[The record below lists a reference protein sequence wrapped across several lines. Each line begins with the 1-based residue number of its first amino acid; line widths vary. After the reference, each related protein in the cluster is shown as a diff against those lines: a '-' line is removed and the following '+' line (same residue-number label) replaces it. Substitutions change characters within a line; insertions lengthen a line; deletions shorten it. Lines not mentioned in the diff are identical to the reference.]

1 MQHTF
6 LWGLSESDIE
16 KCGKCAA
23 PIDRCGPGMRGNL
36 SFPSSSIHKLGALVF
51 FGVLAMER
59 GLASAFMAV
68 RGSRSLFLCCRAR
81 VPRGRASLVDASAK
95 IHKQNTLV
103 GHGALETHHRLYYSL
118 CLDIPTPEDMED
130 LGAVLSM
137 GTGPGDSILLKGDL
151 GAGKTCLARG
161 FVRARTGMA
170 DISVT
175 SPTYLLSNTYEA
187 DDGALL

>member
-1 MQHTF
+1 MWEGVLHHNS
-6 LWGLSESDIE
+6 LIV
-16 KCGKCAA
+16 
-23 PIDRCGPGMRGNL
+23 GPGMRG
-36 SFPSSSIHKLGALVF
+36 SIPCSSSSIVKIGALIF
-51 FGVLAMER
+51 WGVLAMER

-68 RGSRSLFLCCRAR
+68 RGSTRSLFPCRRAR
-81 VPRGRASLVDASAK
+81 VPCGRASLVNASAK
-95 IHKQNTLV
+95 IRKDNSCV
-103 GHGALETHHRLYYSL
+103 GHGALETQHRLFYSL

-161 FVRARTGMA
+161 FVRARTGMS